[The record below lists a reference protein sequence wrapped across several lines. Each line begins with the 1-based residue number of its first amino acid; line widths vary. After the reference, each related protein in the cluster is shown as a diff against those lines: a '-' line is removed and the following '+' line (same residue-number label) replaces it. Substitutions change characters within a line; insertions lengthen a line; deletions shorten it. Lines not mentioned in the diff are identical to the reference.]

1 MTAQGP
7 RSTEADVTRS
17 ENPQKDRSI
26 ASISFGALC
35 SAARNARARHPSAA
49 ATRPYGTAAL
59 RGAAA
64 TDPDTRPDQP
74 PVIDDPPPRR
84 NAWSAFGF
92 HEPLSPRRWI
102 KPPQLPG
109 TSHSSPDRAARWGLQ
124 VLLPRARR
132 RDPTPLIHRQAGDRL
147 APAPSGSTARL
158 EHAGTLRL
166 TFVFPQVHQTGSPY
180 RTGTVLRARLTVAAE
195 PAAGKRRNS
204 LRKPYAPAQGDDP
217 ASTRLFSEGGG

>member
-1 MTAQGP
+1 MAQGP

-59 RGAAA
+59 RGASA
-64 TDPDTRPDQP
+64 TDPDTPARPAAGD
-74 PVIDDPPPRR
+74 RR
-84 NAWSAFGF
+84 PAAASQRLGITGAAFGF

-180 RTGTVLRARLTVAAE
+180 RTGTVLRARLTAVN
-195 PAAGKRRNS
+195 AGIR
-204 LRKPYAPAQGDDP
+204 
-217 ASTRLFSEGGG
+217 